1 MPWSQSENKKF
12 RKLKKRLEV
21 SEEQN
26 AMLKETLEAVRKET
40 EEMRKENNF
49 LRTQINVLNYQRD
62 SLNQY
67 GRKECFQLNK
77 SEEKANDDPTAEII
91 EKSNFILQKI
101 DEDGPFK
108 EFKGR
113 KITANDIQRCHR
125 VGDQEKA
132 QSRGKPRPIIAK
144 FKCYK
149 LRMAI
154 LINKKKL
161 QSKREYANQGLF
173 FSENLTPFRNKL
185 LWYTKNKCLDQDGK
199 EPVCAHSYSRW

>member
-108 EFKGR
+108 EFKGKR
-113 KITANDIQRCHR
+113 SLQMTSKDVTEWVI
-125 VGDQEKA
+125 
-132 QSRGKPRPIIAK
+132 
-144 FKCYK
+144 
-149 LRMAI
+149 
-154 LINKKKL
+154 KKRL
-161 QSKREYANQGLF
+161 NQGE
-173 FSENLTPFRNKL
+173 S
-185 LWYTKNKCLDQDGK
+185 LDLSLQNSS
-199 EPVCAHSYSRW
+199 VTN